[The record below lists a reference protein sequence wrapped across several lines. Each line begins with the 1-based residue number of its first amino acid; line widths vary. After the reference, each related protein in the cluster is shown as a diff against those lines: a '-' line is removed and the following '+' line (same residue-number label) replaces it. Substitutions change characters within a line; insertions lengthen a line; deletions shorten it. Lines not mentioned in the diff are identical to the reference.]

1 MRRLC
6 TFGFVTLAISVLL
19 VYSCGG
25 KAGKVIGVISKGQAH
40 QFWQSIHAGAAAAA
54 KEFGVTIL
62 WNGPAEETD
71 FSRQIQIVDS
81 MAARRVD
88 AIAIAPVERKALVQ
102 SVERAAKSG
111 IPITIYDSG
120 LDFDGYVS
128 F

>member
-71 FSRQIQIVDS
+71 FSRQIQIANV
-81 MAARRVD
+81 AGNPNVRQITVTVRYP
-88 AIAIAPVERKALVQ
+88 APQGWYRDYQVQALV
-102 SVERAAKSG
+102 SSYR
-111 IPITIYDSG
+111 
-120 LDFDGYVS
+120 
-128 F
+128 